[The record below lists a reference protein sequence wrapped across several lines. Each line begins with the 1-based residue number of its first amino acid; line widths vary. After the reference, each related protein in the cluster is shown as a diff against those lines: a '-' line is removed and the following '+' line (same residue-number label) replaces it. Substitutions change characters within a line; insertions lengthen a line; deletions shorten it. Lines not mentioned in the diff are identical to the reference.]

1 MDTTHDQRLALEEAR
16 RLQQHGVLRGELE
29 ADLDRRISAEAR
41 STAGAEHG
49 IETVA
54 ADLRRKALED
64 VVSTER
70 EMAALRTAAR
80 INQVLDYV
88 FYLLY
93 ALLSLRFLL
102 ALMAANNNAGFVRFV
117 KGVTEPFYLPF
128 KGIVASPGLDNG
140 VTLALPLL
148 FAILVYFLLHL
159 ALRGLLRLIAA
170 RRNQL

>member
-1 MDTTHDQRLALEEAR
+1 MDLSHDQRLAAEEAR
-16 RLQQHGVLRGELE
+16 RLQQHTALRGELD
-29 ADLDRRISAEAR
+29 ADLDRRITAEAR
-41 STAGAEHG
+41 DTPQADVGIGA
-49 IETVA
+49 VA
-54 ADLRRKALED
+54 ADLRGKALRE

-80 INQVLDYV
+80 INQFVDYL

-102 ALMAANNNAGFVRFV
+102 ALMAASNHAGFVRFV
-117 KGVTEPFYLPF
+117 KAVTEPFYLPF
-128 KGIVASPGLDNG
+128 KGIVVSPGLDNG